1 MAHYKSILA
10 YDGTA
15 YKGFQRQQDGIAT
28 VQAEVEDALRRIG
41 WREKSLLAAG
51 RTDTG
56 VHARG
61 QVISFSLDWGHSSSD
76 LTAALNAYLPA
87 DIAVQATEIA
97 PEDFHPRFSAQR
109 RRYRYGLLIAEVRD
123 PLRERYLWRRWPGP
137 DLATMNTV
145 AQGLEGRHDFRAFGP
160 PPIEG
165 GHTVREVFYARWS
178 REHDRLSFLIEANAY
193 LQHMVRR
200 LVAALVR
207 VGEERELAEAVIGRL
222 DRPDER
228 WEGPLAPPR
237 GLVLE
242 AVMYAKEDHEK

>member
-15 YKGFQRQQDGIAT
+15 YKGFQRQQEGIST
-28 VQAEVEDALRRIG
+28 VQAEVEKALRQIG
-41 WREKSLLAAG
+41 GREESLLAAG
-51 RTDTG
+51 RTDAG

-61 QVISFSLDWGHSSSD
+61 QVISFSLDWAHSDSD
-76 LTAALNAYLPA
+76 LTAALNASLPA
-87 DIAVQATEIA
+87 DIAVQATETA
-97 PEDFHPRFSAQR
+97 PDDFHPRFSAQR
-109 RRYRYGLLIAEVRD
+109 RRYRYGLLLAKVRD

-137 DLATMNTV
+137 DLATMNPV
-145 AQGLEGRHDFRAFGP
+145 AQELEGRHDFRAFGP

-178 REHDRLSFLIEANAY
+178 REDDRLSFLIEGNAF

-207 VGEERELAEAVIGRL
+207 IGEERDPAEAVIDRL
-222 DRPDER
+222 DQPNER
-228 WEGPLAPPR
+228 WEGPLAPAR

-242 AVMYAKEDHEK
+242 AVMYAEDNN